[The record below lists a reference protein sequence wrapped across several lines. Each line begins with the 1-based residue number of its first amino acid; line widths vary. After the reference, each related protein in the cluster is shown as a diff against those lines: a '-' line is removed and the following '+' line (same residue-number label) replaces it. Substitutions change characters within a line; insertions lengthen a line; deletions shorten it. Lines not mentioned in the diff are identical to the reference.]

1 MKFSE
6 MTYTRPDVNALLAQL
21 EALTA
26 RVREADSAAGQLAAY
41 KERDALMSHFN
52 TLSSLCS
59 IRNTVDTRDKFYEE
73 EQAWLDEQYP
83 LVSEKNQDFGRALYE
98 SKFRPQ

>member
-26 RVREADSAAGQLAAY
+26 RVR
-41 KERDALMSHFN
+41 RR
-52 TLSSLCS
+52 TLPPGSWLP
-59 IRNTVDTRDKFYEE
+59 TRSGT
-73 EQAWLDEQYP
+73 P
-83 LVSEKNQDFGRALYE
+83 
-98 SKFRPQ
+98 